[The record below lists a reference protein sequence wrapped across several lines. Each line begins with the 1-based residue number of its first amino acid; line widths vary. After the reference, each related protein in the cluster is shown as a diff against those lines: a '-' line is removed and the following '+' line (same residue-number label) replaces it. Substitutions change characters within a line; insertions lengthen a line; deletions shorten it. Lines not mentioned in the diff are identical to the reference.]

1 MTAALRLEW
10 RPFRFVLPRP
20 LRTAQG
26 VLNERRGWLLRLRS
40 PQGGQGW
47 GEAAPL
53 PSPPEPALAV
63 RQRQLCAAA
72 IAELGPA
79 LERADL
85 ERRLPE
91 LPPPLAFAIGAA
103 LAELDGLV
111 GEAAGGWLAPPP
123 TAWLLPAGDAMPA
136 ALDILLAEQ
145 AAAAPAAA
153 SPAEAAPLTLKWKV
167 AVAPDRQ
174 ERRLLELL
182 LQRLPAAARL
192 RLDANGGWER
202 PTAAAWADRLVSEP
216 RLEWL
221 EQPLAPADGEGLRA
235 LARRLPV
242 ALDESLRLDLGSG
255 EGWSGWQ
262 VRRPLLDGDPR
273 PLLRQ
278 LSGGAPRLMLSTA
291 LETGIG
297 RRWLHHLAALQWQG
311 TTPTA
316 AGLAP
321 GWQPEGGLWSADPV
335 VVWQTAGE
343 EGVSPPAGSS
353 GG

>member
-1 MTAALRLEW
+1 VAGAAAALMDELLRLEW
-10 RPFRFVLPRP
+10 RPFRFDLPRP
-20 LRTAQG
+20 LRTAAG
-26 VLNERRGWLLRLRS
+26 VLDERRGWLLRLGS
-40 PQGGQGW
+40 SQGGLGW

-53 PSPPEPALAV
+53 PSPPLPALAD
-63 RQRQLCAAA
+63 RQRQQCAAA
-72 IAELGPA
+72 IADLGPA
-79 LERADL
+79 LERAAL
-85 ERRLPE
+85 ERWLPE
-91 LPPPLAFAIGAA
+91 LPPALAFAIGAA

-123 TAWLLPAGDAMPA
+123 TAWLLPAGAAMPA
-136 ALDILLAEQ
+136 ALEQLLADQ
-145 AAAAPAAA
+145 TNADT
-153 SPAEAAPLTLKWKV
+153 APLTLKWKV

-174 ERRLLELL
+174 ERQLLELL
-182 LQRLPAAARL
+182 LQRLPAGARL

-202 PTAAAWADRLVSEP
+202 ATAAAWADRLVSEM

-221 EQPLAPADGEGLRA
+221 EQPLAPADGEGLQA

-242 ALDESLRLDLGSG
+242 ALDESLRLDLRSG

-273 PLLRQ
+273 PLLHR
-278 LSGGAPRLMLSTA
+278 LSSGAPRLMLSTA

-297 RRWLHHLAALQWQG
+297 RRWLHHLAALQWRG
-311 TTPTA
+311 PTPTA

-321 GWQPEGGLWSADPV
+321 GWQPRGGLWSVDPV
-335 VVWQTAGE
+335 VVWQAAGE
-343 EGVSPPAGSS
+343 AGVSPAAGSS